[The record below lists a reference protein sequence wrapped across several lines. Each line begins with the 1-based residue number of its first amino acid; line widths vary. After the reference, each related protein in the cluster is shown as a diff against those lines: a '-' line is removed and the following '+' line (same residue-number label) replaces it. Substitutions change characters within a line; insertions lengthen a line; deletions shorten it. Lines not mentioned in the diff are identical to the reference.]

1 MAVPEHTNSTKMEA
15 LRKELDAIKG
25 PWHSPIDLGHGVNTG
40 DALAQRRFARR
51 IKLMQIPE
59 DLTGKR
65 VLDIGAYDGFFSFEF
80 ERRGAEVLSV
90 DIWSDVQWEK
100 FQFAIAKKQSKIK
113 YERIDV
119 HDLSPDQMG
128 TFDIVFCAGVL
139 YHLRHPLQALERIRS
154 VTEDFLILETVTMIP
169 FIHESF
175 PMIGFFPGD
184 QEAIPSGSQNPHSG
198 RQWGFGAGATKSWV
212 KEALY
217 SAGFARIE
225 VKYTP
230 SMRWWKKMKALCTNK
245 PQGGRGIYHAYVK

>member
-1 MAVPEHTNSTKMEA
+1 MAVPEHTNSTKMET
-15 LRKELDAIKG
+15 LHKELDAIKG

-80 ERRGAEVLSV
+80 EKRGAEVLSV
-90 DIWSDVQWEK
+90 DIWTDAMWEK

-119 HDLSPDQMG
+119 HDLSPDQIG

-139 YHLRHPLQALERIRS
+139 YHLRHPLLALEAIRS
-154 VTEDFLILETVTMIP
+154 VTGGLLILETVTLVP
-169 FIHESF
+169 FTHERF

-184 QEAIPSGSQNPHSG
+184 KEAIASGHG
-198 RQWGFGAGATKSWV
+198 YGVCAGATIAWIQA
-212 KEALY
+212 ALR
-217 SAGFARIE
+217 SAGFDKVE
-225 VKYTP
+225 CKYKP
-230 SMRWWKKMKALCTNK
+230 SMHWWRKMVALFTNK